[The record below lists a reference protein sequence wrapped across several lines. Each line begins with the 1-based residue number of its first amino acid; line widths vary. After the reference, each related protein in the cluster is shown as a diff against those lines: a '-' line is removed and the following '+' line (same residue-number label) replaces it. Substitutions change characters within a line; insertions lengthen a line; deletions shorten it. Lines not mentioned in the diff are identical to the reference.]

1 MQTREFAVQ
10 ARIEAEVVEGWVD
23 AGWLAPREGGG
34 GRDFSEVD
42 LARAHLIRDL
52 QHLGVND
59 EGIPVILDLLDQLHG
74 LRGLVRDLLSTIQ
87 TQFQEQGRA

>member
-34 GRDFSEVD
+34 DREFSEID
-42 LARAHLIRDL
+42 LARAQLIRDL
-52 QHLGVND
+52 EHLGVND
-59 EGIPVILDLLDQLHG
+59 EGIPVILDLLDQVHG
-74 LRGLVRDLLSTIQ
+74 LRGLVRELLSTIQ
-87 TQFQEQGRA
+87 SQFQEQGRT